1 MGDQIKTIKKLT
13 KRVEDLEA
21 ELDETNHFAREAYL
35 TAYGNEQYSRNK
47 TVNTFKIDG
56 VLQ

>member
-21 ELDETNHFAREAYL
+21 ELDKTNHFAREAYL
-35 TAYGNEQYSRNK
+35 TAYGNEQYSRN
-47 TVNTFKIDG
+47 NTFKIDG
-56 VLQ
+56 VPQK